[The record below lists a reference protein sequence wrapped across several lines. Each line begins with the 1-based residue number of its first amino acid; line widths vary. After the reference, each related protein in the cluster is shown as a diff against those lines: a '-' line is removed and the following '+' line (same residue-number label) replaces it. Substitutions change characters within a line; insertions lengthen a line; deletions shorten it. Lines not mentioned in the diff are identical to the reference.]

1 MSQRRYPS
9 AEQLAEQWAAQAG
22 AHRIAAQRPLKEK
35 IATLLAMQR
44 QLLPVIAARRP
55 LREWER
61 PWEIDP

>member
-1 MSQRRYPS
+1 MSERKHPT
-9 AEQLAEQWAAQAG
+9 EKQLEAQWAGQAR

-44 QLLPVIAARRP
+44 QLLPVIASRRP
-55 LREWER
+55 LRKWER